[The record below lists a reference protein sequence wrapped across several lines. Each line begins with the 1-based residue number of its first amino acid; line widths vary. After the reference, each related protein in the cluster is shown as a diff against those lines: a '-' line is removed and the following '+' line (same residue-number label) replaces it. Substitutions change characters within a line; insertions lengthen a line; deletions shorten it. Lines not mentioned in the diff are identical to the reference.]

1 MNGNEARKVVEVNSD
16 YKYVADIAKS
26 LLVLAKMDLGKTH
39 ASMGFGLGL
48 IEGAG
53 TKQNPFRP
61 KDGDNFRA
69 GRMKMDVE
77 GRVISSGISTDFPKY
92 SFNDAELQAFFEVAD
107 IRF

>member
-1 MNGNEARKVVEVNSD
+1 
-16 YKYVADIAKS
+16 
-26 LLVLAKMDLGKTH
+26 MDLGKTH

-53 TKQNPFRP
+53 TKQNPFR
-61 KDGDNFRA
+61 
-69 GRMKMDVE
+69 MDVE